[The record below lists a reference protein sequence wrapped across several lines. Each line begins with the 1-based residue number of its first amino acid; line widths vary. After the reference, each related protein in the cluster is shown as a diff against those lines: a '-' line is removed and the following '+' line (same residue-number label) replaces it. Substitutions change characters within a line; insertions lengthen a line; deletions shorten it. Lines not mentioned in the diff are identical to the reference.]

1 FADFLQQMRLIKRM
15 GSLGSLMKMIPGMAR
30 IDDGLLRQGEAQVK
44 RVEAMIGSMTEAER
58 KDPDL
63 LAASPG
69 RRRRIATGSGHAAA
83 QVDKMLADFQR
94 MRSLMQKM
102 SRDGG
107 FPGGPGGGFPGLPQ
121 AGLGSGPGLP
131 QTARARMGGRG
142 KGGDMAVR
150 SRPKAGRKRKG
161 FADL

>member
-1 FADFLQQMRLIKRM
+1 MRLIKRM
-15 GSLGSLMKMIPGMAR
+15 GSLGSLMKMIPGMAK

-44 RVEAMIGSMTEAER
+44 RVEAMISSMTEAER
-58 KDPDL
+58 KEPDL
-63 LAASPG
+63 LAASPS
-69 RRRRIATGSGHAAA
+69 RRRRIATGSGHTAA

-102 SRDGG
+102 SRGGG

-121 AGLGSGPGLP
+121 PSRAGTG
-131 QTARARMGGRG
+131 GGRG
-142 KGGDMAVR
+142 KGDVAVR